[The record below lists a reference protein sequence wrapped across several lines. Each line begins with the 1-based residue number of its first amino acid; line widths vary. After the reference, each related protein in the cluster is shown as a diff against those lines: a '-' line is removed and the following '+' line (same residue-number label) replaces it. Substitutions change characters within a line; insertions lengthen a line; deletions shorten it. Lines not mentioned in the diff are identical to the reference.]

1 MTVWRHSQF
10 VKFFKTDPRKAFEY
24 REECLWT
31 EIPVEYLTDKE
42 KKSVKTAKTPSK
54 APISNDKPKED
65 VTPVTEETNTPDE
78 VVSEENPDI
87 VSVDDLS
94 IEDMRKI
101 LDSNDI
107 SYSHLAKENGL
118 RKKLEENNLI

>member
-1 MTVWRHSQF
+1 MFSFDTFQSIWKEQG
-10 VKFFKTDPRKAFEY
+10 KEKAFKY
-24 REECLWT
+24 RDRFT
-31 EIPVEYLTDKE
+31 
-42 KKSVKTAKTPSK
+42 TAKTPST

-65 VTPVTEETNTPDE
+65 ITPVTEETNTPDE

-87 VSVDDLS
+87 VSVDELS